1 MEDALWAYRTAF
13 KTPIGMSPFRIV
25 FGKPCHLPVEIEHR
39 AYWAIKKCNLELE
52 QAGQERKFQLQELE
66 EIRREAYEN
75 SRIYKEK
82 TKAFHDKMVARK
94 EFQVGQK
101 VLLYNSRL
109 RLMPG
114 KLRSRWMGPF
124 VITNVFPFGVVEIK
138 NEETNKAFKVNGH
151 RLKHFYDGFQEQT
164 IEKMALHDAT
174 YMS

>member
-1 MEDALWAYRTAF
+1 M
-13 KTPIGMSPFRIV
+13 
-25 FGKPCHLPVEIEHR
+25 
-39 AYWAIKKCNLELE
+39 
-52 QAGQERKFQLQELE
+52 QELK
-66 EIRREAYEN
+66 EIHREAYVN

-124 VITNVFPFGVVEIK
+124 VITNVFPFGAVKIK
-138 NEETNKAFKVNGH
+138 NKETNKAFKVNGH

-164 IEKMALHDAT
+164 IEEVALHDAT